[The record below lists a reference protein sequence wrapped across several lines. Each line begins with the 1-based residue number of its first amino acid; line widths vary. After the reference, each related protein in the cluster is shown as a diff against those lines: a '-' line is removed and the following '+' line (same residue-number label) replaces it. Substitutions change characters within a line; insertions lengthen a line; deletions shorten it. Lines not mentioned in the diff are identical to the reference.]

1 MYRMYGQK
9 IVPAFSA
16 LPPSLAVVCDEYGCP
31 FVSNPRAQ
39 GCAGAANMSRLSGKQ
54 HGRSRYS
61 IVCRVTLVYARAMR
75 THFLIILMLLSF
87 SASAAI
93 YKWVDDK
100 GKVHYSDK
108 EVTGAEEVNLPAA
121 VTYSPVPVD
130 SSATNKPTQ
139 EVQVGYTAM
148 SILKPKM
155 NETIRSNNGD
165 VQVEIELK
173 PSLRPDDTITLYLD
187 GKVVLKG
194 GVKTSVTLAT
204 LDRGSH
210 TLRAT
215 VFDKNGVA
223 LIISKA
229 KPEEKADFGKNYK
242 KSFGK
247 DFGSSGTYQDKAKDF
262 NTGIPSSKGTFSP
275 GSTFSPNYNQKK

>member
-1 MYRMYGQK
+1 
-9 IVPAFSA
+9 
-16 LPPSLAVVCDEYGCP
+16 
-31 FVSNPRAQ
+31 
-39 GCAGAANMSRLSGKQ
+39 
-54 HGRSRYS
+54 
-61 IVCRVTLVYARAMR
+61 MR

-121 VTYSPVPVD
+121 VTYTPVQTG
-130 SSATNKPTQ
+130 SSSGGKTQ
-139 EVQVGYTAM
+139 SEKKQGYTEM
-148 SILKPKM
+148 SIVQPKM

-165 VQVEIELK
+165 VPVSIVLK
-173 PSLRPDDTITLYLD
+173 PGLTPGDSITLYLD
-187 GKVVLKG
+187 GKEVLKA
-194 GVKTSVTLAT
+194 GVQTSVTLT
-204 LDRGSH
+204 NIDRGSH

-215 VFDKNGVA
+215 VFDKNGAAVISSRS
-223 LIISKA
+223 IIFHLQREAVIPEASDTDNSEAFQPNFPKIEA

-242 KSFGK
+242 NSFGK
-247 DFGSSGTYQDKAKDF
+247 DFGSSGAYQDKAKDF
-262 NTGIPSSKGTFSP
+262 NKGVPASGGAFSP

>member
-1 MYRMYGQK
+1 
-9 IVPAFSA
+9 
-16 LPPSLAVVCDEYGCP
+16 
-31 FVSNPRAQ
+31 
-39 GCAGAANMSRLSGKQ
+39 MSRLSGKQ

-223 LIISKA
+223 LIISKSIIFHLQRKAVTPGASDKDNSEAFQPNFPKIEA